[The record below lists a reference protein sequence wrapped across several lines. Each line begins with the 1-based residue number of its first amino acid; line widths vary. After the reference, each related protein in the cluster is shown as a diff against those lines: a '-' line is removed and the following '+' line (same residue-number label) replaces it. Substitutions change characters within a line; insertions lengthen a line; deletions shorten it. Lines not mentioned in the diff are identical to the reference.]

1 VLCYRQTRGSLVG
14 CFKHCLDN
22 MFVAQQ
28 ASRAFNLYEFS
39 GLGPIRE
46 NLTHSES
53 ARGQWQL
60 PGTDSSENPPEW
72 PRN

>member
-39 GLGPIRE
+39 GLAPSKYSR
-46 NLTHSES
+46 SS
-53 ARGQWQL
+53 
-60 PGTDSSENPPEW
+60 GTSM
-72 PRN
+72 